1 MSKIQAS
8 SENLTKYDKGV
19 VWDSNK
25 AKNKL
30 EEFFRFFASEYWK
43 IPDALDN
50 EVLDTYDQKR
60 EDYLYNE
67 MLKIPEFIN
76 IKDQLLDAISSYD
89 EYRQRIFEIQNDL
102 YKAFGDSF
110 YEFSG
115 LMSPGVKRSFRIEA
129 QFLGLRL
136 ALAQLGI
143 TEKNL
148 NE

>member
-1 MSKIQAS
+1 
-8 SENLTKYDKGV
+8 
-19 VWDSNK
+19 
-25 AKNKL
+25 
-30 EEFFRFFASEYWK
+30 
-43 IPDALDN
+43 
-50 EVLDTYDQKR
+50 
-60 EDYLYNE
+60 

-102 YKAFGDSF
+102 YRAFGDSF